1 MYQVQ
6 AQDGTQYALKK
17 MNIQEESSL
26 IQARKEVEI
35 WKKLMGSSM
44 IVQYVD
50 SQLVTTASSKKEM
63 LILCELCEGGFTLV
77 DMIKTCNFKI

>member
-17 MNIQEESSL
+17 MIIQDQSALLQS
-26 IQARKEVEI
+26 QKEVEI
-35 WKKLMGSSM
+35 WKKLVKAPM

-50 SQLVTTASSKKEM
+50 S
-63 LILCELCEGGFTLV
+63 
-77 DMIKTCNFKI
+77 